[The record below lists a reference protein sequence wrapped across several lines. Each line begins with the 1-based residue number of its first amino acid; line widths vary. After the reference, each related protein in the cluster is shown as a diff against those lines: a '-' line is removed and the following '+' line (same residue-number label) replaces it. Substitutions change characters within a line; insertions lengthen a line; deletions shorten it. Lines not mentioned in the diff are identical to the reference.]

1 MEARKMKNLILLRR
15 RNMILLKTG
24 KQTEITESSKRQIA
38 TVLKNLESLGYTVT
52 QKVYDVLITLNA
64 EELAS
69 FYREMTDIIE
79 KLTGGN
85 VVYKPMYPNFPTEV
99 MLKSDAEL
107 YLNAFVHYL
116 TYGKLLPYT
125 KTDKR
130 LPLFDEIKVNVIDLA
145 TEKDLIS
152 IMQNIME
159 SKTSI
164 SEIDKTDLAWF
175 FENYQ
180 SNAFMP
186 DNIPMK
192 ENAAYICSL
201 YLKHTSNPDFK
212 VIYKYIK
219 TATDVLRLA
228 TAMSNG
234 DISLAEN
241 TKFISFSRSIR
252 RLFLSILN
260 NANHLEEDMKHYKN
274 KWIKLGERLHPAE
287 YVRYDKAV
295 DAFRK
300 IRNDEKIETFGGKL
314 ECYLNS
320 GNYLSALM
328 MLKTRAG
335 EFARKLDYLL
345 RTVDDKNLVINS
357 FLQIVNS
364 VSTTVLL
371 QVKNH
376 FENRNS
382 NNSYR
387 VFFPK
392 GNLAN
397 AKLIENNLPDI
408 PEKYCKTIVKICENA
423 LISEYQKRDFLGS
436 VYLSEEFKNYYVPF
450 NQRSASN
457 SMRTVVRGSK
467 LPLDINTNTIRA
479 FIHWRNMSNNTNNWY
494 DDRVDIDLSAVLYD
508 EDWNY
513 IEHISYTNLR
523 SKKYKACH
531 SGDITDAPEGA
542 CEFIDFD
549 LDSVKKY
556 GGRYIV
562 FTVNNYTG
570 QSFNII
576 PECFMGWME
585 RQNPNSG
592 EIFEAATVKNRIDLT
607 ANTLISIP
615 MIIDVVDNKSIW
627 TDVALKANPNFN
639 VNIENNGSGIVATCM
654 ALTNMQKTTLYDLI
668 SLHIKARGL
677 KVDNPT
683 DADIVF
689 DTKISEDKNED
700 TTYINPFMLD
710 VFMKEYL

>member
-1 MEARKMKNLILLRR
+1 MKNLILLRR
-15 RNMILLKTG
+15 RNMILLETG
-24 KQTEITESSKRQIA
+24 TQTEVTESSKRRIA
-38 TVLKNLESLGYTVT
+38 TVLKNLEALGYTVT
-52 QKVYDVLITLNA
+52 QKVYDVLETFNE
-64 EELAS
+64 EELIS
-69 FYREMTDIIE
+69 FYREITDIIE

-85 VVYKPMYPNFPTEV
+85 VVYEPMYPNFPTEV
-99 MLKSDAEL
+99 MIKSDAEL
-107 YLNAFVHYL
+107 YLNAFFHYL
-116 TYGKLLPYT
+116 TYGKLLPDIN
-125 KTDKR
+125 KDKR
-130 LPLFDEIKVNVIDLA
+130 LPLFDETKVKVIDLA
-145 TEKDLIS
+145 NEDDLIS

-164 SEIDKTDLAWF
+164 SESDKADLAWF
-175 FENYQ
+175 FENYRA
-180 SNAFMP
+180 NAFMP

-192 ENAAYICSL
+192 ENVAYVCKL
-201 YLKHTSNPDFK
+201 YLNHTSKPDFK
-212 VIYKYIK
+212 VIHKYVK

-228 TAMSNG
+228 TAMSDG

-241 TKFISFSRSIR
+241 TKFISFPRSIR

-260 NANHLEEDMKHYKN
+260 GANHLEEDMKRYKN

-287 YVRYDKAV
+287 YIRYNKATE
-295 DAFRK
+295 AFKK

-314 ECYLNS
+314 ESHLYNGDYS
-320 GNYLSALM
+320 AALM

-345 RTVDDKNLVINS
+345 RTVDNKNLVINS
-357 FLQIVNS
+357 FLQVVNS

-376 FENRNS
+376 FEHRNDD
-382 NNSYR
+382 NPYR

-397 AKLIENNLPDI
+397 AKLIENNLPEI
-408 PEKYCKTIVKICENA
+408 PEKYCNTIVKICENA
-423 LISEYQKRDFLGS
+423 LITEYQKRDFLGS

-467 LPLDINTNTIRA
+467 LPIDVSTNTIRA
-479 FIHWRNMSNNTNNWY
+479 FIHWRNMNIENDIWDGN
-494 DDRVDIDLSAVLYD
+494 RVDIDLSAVLYD
-508 EDWNY
+508 ENWNY

-523 SKKYKACH
+523 SKKYNACH

-549 LDSVKKY
+549 LESVRQY

-570 QSFNII
+570 QTYNKI

-585 RQNPNSG
+585 RQEPNSG

-607 ANTLISIP
+607 ANTMISIP
-615 MIIDVVDNKSIW
+615 MIIDVVDNKTIW

-639 VNIENNGSGIVATCM
+639 VNIENNQGGIIATCM

-677 KVDNPT
+677 KVT
-683 DADIVF
+683 DPADANVVF
-689 DTKISEDKNED
+689 DIAAPEEKNED
-700 TTYINPFMLD
+700 TTYIDPFMLD
-710 VFMKEYL
+710 VFMSEYL

>member
-1 MEARKMKNLILLRR
+1 MKNLIMMRR
-15 RNMILLKTG
+15 RNMIVLENGTLNNL
-24 KQTEITESSKRQIA
+24 TESNERQIA
-38 TVLKNLESLGYTVT
+38 TVLKNIESLGYTVS
-52 QKVYDVLITLNA
+52 KNIYDVLLTFT
-64 EELAS
+64 EKELLS
-69 FYREMTDIIE
+69 FYREVTSIIE
-79 KLTGGN
+79 NLTGSN
-85 VVYKPMYPNFPTEV
+85 FIYDPMYPNFPTEV
-99 MLKSDAEL
+99 MEKSDAEL

-116 TYGKLLPYT
+116 TNGKLYPNIE
-125 KTDKR
+125 KNKR
-130 LPLFDEIKVNVIDLA
+130 LPLFDEIKVKVIDLGA
-145 TEKDLIS
+145 DEDFFA

-164 SEIDKTDLAWF
+164 SETDKSDLAWF
-175 FENYQ
+175 FEHYQ
-180 SNAFMP
+180 ANVFMP
-186 DNIPMK
+186 DIIPMK
-192 ENAAYICSL
+192 ENAAYICKL
-201 YLKHTSNPDFK
+201 YLEHTSKPDFQ

-228 TAMSNG
+228 TAMSGG
-234 DISLAEN
+234 DISLSEN

-260 NANHLEEDMKHYKN
+260 SANNLEEDMKRYKN
-274 KWIKLGERLHPAE
+274 KWIKVGERLHPFE
-287 YVRYDKAV
+287 YTRYSKTV
-295 DAFRK
+295 EAFK
-300 IRNDEKIETFGGKL
+300 KLRNNEKIETFNGQV
-314 ECYLNS
+314 E
-320 GNYLSALM
+320 NYLINKDYYSAFNI
-328 MLKTRAG
+328 LKTRAG

-345 RTVDDKNLVINS
+345 RTVDNKNLVINS
-357 FLQIVNS
+357 FLQVVNS

-376 FENRNS
+376 FEHRNDV
-382 NNSYR
+382 NPYR

-397 AKLIENNLPDI
+397 AKLIENNLPKI
-408 PEKYCKTIVKICENA
+408 PEKYCKIIVKICENA
-423 LISEYQKRDFLGS
+423 LIAEYQKRDFLGS

-467 LPLDINTNTIRA
+467 LPLDANTNTIRA
-479 FIHWRNMSNNTNNWY
+479 FIHWHNMNTENDIWDGN
-494 DDRVDIDLSAVLYD
+494 RVDIDLSAVLYD
-508 EDWNY
+508 ENWNY

-523 SKKYKACH
+523 SQKYNACH

-549 LDSVKKY
+549 LESVKQY

-562 FTVNNYTG
+562 FTVNNFTG
-570 QSFNII
+570 QTYNNV

-585 RQNPNSG
+585 RQEPNSG

-607 ANTLISIP
+607 ANTMISIP
-615 MIIDVVDNKSIW
+615 MIIDVVNSKTIW
-627 TDVALKANPNFN
+627 TDVALKSNPNFN
-639 VNIENNGSGIVATCM
+639 VNIENNQGGIVATCM

-677 KVDNPT
+677 NVTNPV

-689 DTKISEDKNED
+689 DMAAPDEKNED
-700 TTYINPFMLD
+700 TVYIDPFMLD
-710 VFMKEYL
+710 VFMSEYL